1 MKQKYLIIP
10 LLLAVIATPAM
21 ASENTKNV
29 VGFTTELKAGI
40 EAKKSELKDLQKD
53 AKEQIKE
60 IKVKAGKH
68 RVEALSAV
76 YNKAIARLENI
87 ASRIDSRI
95 VKLETTPNVNAST
108 TAAAKLNV
116 AAARTDIAEAKV
128 HANAFVNINLTSST
142 TASTTIALAKI
153 EATAI
158 KNELK
163 SAHANLRKALAL
175 IKDIERSLRPVEDK
189 DESEDENEN
198 N

>member
-21 ASENTKNV
+21 ASENKKDV
-29 VGFTTELKAGI
+29 VGFRTELKAGI
-40 EAKKSELKDLQKD
+40 EARKTELKDLQKD
-53 AKEQIKE
+53 AKVQIKE
-60 IKVKAGKH
+60 IKIKAGKH

-95 VKLETTPNVNAST
+95 TKLETTENVNAST

-116 AAARTDIAEAKV
+116 IAARTDIAEAKV

-163 SAHANLRKALAL
+163 SAHKNLRMALAAV
-175 IKDIERSLRPVEDK
+175 KDIERSLKTGDDKEED
-189 DESEDENEN
+189 EDENN
-198 N
+198 